1 MSSKAKPLVVF
12 ITAFLGLLLLNIAIV
27 AILSKSISFATE
39 QFLSLKIFLVPIAV
53 GFGLQAALYSLI
65 KAKNALLMVGSGSIN
80 TGAMVACCAHH
91 IADLIPLMAIVGI
104 SAFLV
109 YIQKYLLIGALVLN
123 WLIVIYL
130 YKKFKEVH
138 EK

>member
-1 MSSKAKPLVVF
+1 MSSKAKPQVVF

-39 QFLSLKIFLVPIAV
+39 QFLSLKILLVPIAV

-130 YKKFKEVH
+130 YKKF
-138 EK
+138 